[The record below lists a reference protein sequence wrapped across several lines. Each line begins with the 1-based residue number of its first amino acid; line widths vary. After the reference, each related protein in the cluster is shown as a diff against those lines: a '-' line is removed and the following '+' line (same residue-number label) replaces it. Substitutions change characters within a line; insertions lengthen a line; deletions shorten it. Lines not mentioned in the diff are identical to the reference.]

1 MECTLKSLPPGSMLT
16 VSSDLVD
23 DLMVKLVLRLQ
34 PLNGE
39 GYRPLNQQTLL
50 TTTLKVGLVTV
61 VLQLLLGLLLLLQ
74 LLLLLLL
81 LQLLLLLLQLLLLQL
96 LLPLSTTTTST
107 IYIVC

>member
-39 GYRPLNQQTLL
+39 GYRPLNQQMLL
-50 TTTLKVGLVTV
+50 TTTLKVDKGLI
-61 VLQLLLGLLLLLQ
+61 LQLLLI
-74 LLLLLLL
+74 LLLLL
-81 LQLLLLLLQLLLLQL
+81 LQ
-96 LLPLSTTTTST
+96 
-107 IYIVC
+107 

>member
-23 DLMVKLVLRLQ
+23 DLMVKLVLRLL

-50 TTTLKVGLVTV
+50 TTSLKIMSYFILATLRNMPGIVDTRGRITE
-61 VLQLLLGLLLLLQ
+61 
-74 LLLLLLL
+74 
-81 LQLLLLLLQLLLLQL
+81 
-96 LLPLSTTTTST
+96 TS
-107 IYIVC
+107 